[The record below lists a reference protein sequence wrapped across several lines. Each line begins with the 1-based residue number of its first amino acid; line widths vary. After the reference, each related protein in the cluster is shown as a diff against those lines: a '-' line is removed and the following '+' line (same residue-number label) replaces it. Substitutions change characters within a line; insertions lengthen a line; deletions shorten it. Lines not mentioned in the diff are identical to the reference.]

1 MWYENMQQLY
11 RKTPMPKCDF
21 NKVAKQLIKIA
32 LFIGCSPV
40 ILLHISKASF
50 TKNTSK
56 WLLLYW
62 SRGPSV
68 EIDFQSRPLK
78 VCTRSYTCKRKKLCH
93 ADVIFSSNPVKN
105 SYEKH
110 FGMFLDTKF
119 DFDEHFKGVF
129 NKTSK
134 SIGLIRKPQNFF
146 TRPSLL

>member
-1 MWYENMQQLY
+1 
-11 RKTPMPKCDF
+11 MPKCDF

-32 LFIGCSPV
+32 LCIGCSPV

-93 ADVIFSSNPVKN
+93 TDVIFSSNPVKN

-119 DFDEHFKGVF
+119 DFDEHFKGVLF
-129 NKTSK
+129 ASPKIFSRDRLFCR
-134 SIGLIRKPQNFF
+134 SIF
-146 TRPSLL
+146 LLLDLTYITVILSMTTLL